1 MSAVARTETAI
12 ACTPSDGAAASTE
25 RMKNLDWGEVSG
37 LNMTATR
44 ARPGAAALSKSTHL
58 LPIENSYMLKP
69 VRLPPGFA
77 TLATNPCATGSETC
91 TNTTGTVLVA
101 CWMTV
106 RFVVEEARI
115 TSGISPINCAA

>member
-58 LPIENSYMLKP
+58 PPIENSYMLKP
-69 VRLPPGFA
+69 VRLPPA
-77 TLATNPCATGSETC
+77 SPRLQRTLAQPG
-91 TNTTGTVLVA
+91 
-101 CWMTV
+101 
-106 RFVVEEARI
+106 RRPAR
-115 TSGISPINCAA
+115 TRLGRYSWLAG